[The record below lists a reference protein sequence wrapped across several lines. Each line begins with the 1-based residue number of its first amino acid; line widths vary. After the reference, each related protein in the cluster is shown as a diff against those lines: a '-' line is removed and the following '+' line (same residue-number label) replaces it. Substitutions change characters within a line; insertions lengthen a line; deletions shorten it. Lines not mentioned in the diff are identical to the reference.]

1 MKRVKPLAGIC
12 PVYDS
17 DESEL
22 PETVRVPMSDGKIL
36 TYRLD
41 NADAANQYGKA
52 MNVIIRKWVA
62 EDEQIGYQYKPRH
75 EQKESRRG
83 KFLRLM
89 GLGQ

>member
-1 MKRVKPLAGIC
+1 MKRVKPLADIC
-12 PVYDS
+12 PIYDS
-17 DESEL
+17 EESEL
-22 PETVRVPMSDGKIL
+22 PEAVRVPMDDGKVL

-41 NADAANQYGKA
+41 NADAANKYGKA
-52 MNVIIRKWVA
+52 MNTIIHKWHA